1 MRKVLVFVFYLL
13 TVNII
18 TAQTW
23 QPLDTL
29 NKQLMANSTISKGVC
44 DDAGNIYVCGD
55 FTNSRGNRYI
65 AKWIKTQNIW
75 GIVGDTSNS
84 LNMSIGGTMVLDKFG
99 NIYAAGFGNTSY
111 VAYFNK
117 SANSWIELGGTNSF
131 IGNGRIWAINLDSTG
146 NVYVGGDF
154 KNSDGK
160 IYVAKW
166 TKTTNSW
173 SELGGLSSLGANAT
187 ISAVIADSSGNVY
200 ASGYFYK
207 GSYGFYVAKWTK
219 LTNSWGELGG
229 SGVSTFNGTIT
240 QLGIDSLNNIYAAG
254 TFYTNYQGID
264 YTFVK
269 KWDGQNWTILGSLT
283 SLHTLQGNH
292 PSSLYVT
299 PKGDVYTGG
308 NYIST
313 YNVFKYTKALN
324 SWALFGGFGINTDDE
339 INTIII
345 NKDQSVCIGGAF
357 KNVNGYRYVS
367 KFNGTYWGELSGGKN
382 GCSFNDNISSV
393 IGDSNGNILVTGYFK
408 NTFQN
413 GFVAKR
419 DSNSGNW
426 SELGGNNSLDLSS
439 YATNLKSNAS
449 GNIYLSIASTKVL
462 FSGGNPVVTKWNKAL
477 NSWSYF
483 IGSTSTNFFH
493 QLGPYTLDNND
504 SLFAIGQF
512 NIYSGYEQISK
523 WNGTAWIEIGGAN
536 SLKLLRNIGA
546 IVSDKKGNIYVGGE
560 NINTQKN
567 YVYKWDKNTNLW
579 SALGNFNNGYQDLIT
594 NLIFDNNENLYA
606 IGKFRNTNQKYY
618 VTKWD
623 GANWSELVGLNNL
636 IFNDKI
642 NAITIDV
649 LNNIYV
655 AGDFTNSNNRRYVA
669 KFDGINWSE
678 VGDISKLGIF
688 SAIRTIYVDKRGSLF
703 IGGDFVAPLG
713 GPRYIAKYS
722 PQNSINVVSG
732 KIITPL
738 KKNIK
743 TTYINIYETNI
754 RTILNSDSLGYR
766 FYDDNSA
773 FHYCRP
779 TKNNDINK
787 ANGINTTDVLFVQR
801 HILNTTKL
809 NSAYKIIAADV
820 NGDKLVNSTDLLRI
834 KRLILGTDTTFTKGS
849 GANKVDRLWEFVD
862 SAYQFPDTTNPFPF
876 KDSISFTNLTSNKI
890 NQTFIG
896 VKLGDVN
903 YDWNPA
909 VARGVSTKPVEF
921 VYSVRS
927 AQNVRPNT
935 SNGAD
940 FQSDLIKILITVNN
954 FKDIVAMQYTLH
966 FDNDKYEFV
975 NLEGFKNLQGFDYN
989 TSQANTNGN
998 ISFIWTDK
1006 NAIERSLEDGTEIFV
1021 LVLRSTVNRQPSTDL
1036 TLTSD
1041 LTEVAAWDKDYN
1053 QHNIVLVKR
1062 ETKNEQYE
1070 TRNEVVI
1077 YPNPTKGLVNLY
1089 VETLVGKGNIVIADV
1104 YGKQVKTQPLSIG
1117 TNTINIAN
1125 LSKGIYFVSVITN
1138 EGKTT
1143 KKLVVE

>member
-1 MRKVLVFVFYLL
+1 MNQNSFMRKILIIVFYLL
-13 TVNII
+13 TVNIT

-23 QPLDTL
+23 QPLDTI

-44 DDAGNIYVCGD
+44 DDAGNIYVCGE

-99 NIYAAGFGNTSY
+99 NIYAAGFGNNSY

-131 IGNGRIWAINLDSTG
+131 IGNGRIWAINLDSAG

-219 LTNSWGELGG
+219 STNSWGELGG

-254 TFYTNYQGID
+254 TFYINYQGID

-324 SWALFGGFGINTDDE
+324 SWALFGGLGINTDDE

-382 GCSFNDNISSV
+382 GCSFNNNISSV
-393 IGDSNGNILVTGYFK
+393 IGDSNGNVLVTGYFK

-462 FSGGNPVVTKWNKAL
+462 FSGGNPVVTKWTKSL

-483 IGSTSTNFFH
+483 IGSTSPNFFH

-523 WNGTAWIEIGGAN
+523 WNGTDWIEIGGAN

-567 YVYKWDKNTNLW
+567 YVYKWDKKTNLW

-618 VTKWD
+618 VAKWD
-623 GANWSELVGLNNL
+623 GANWSELVGLNSV

-722 PQNSINVVSG
+722 PQNSINEISG

-773 FHYCRP
+773 FYYCRP
-779 TKNNDINK
+779 TKNNDITK
-787 ANGINTTDVLFVQR
+787 ANGINATDVLFTQR

-809 NSAYKIIAADV
+809 NSAYKLIAADV
-820 NGDKLVNSTDLLRI
+820 NGDKLINATDILRI
-834 KRLILGTDTTFTKGS
+834 KRLILGTDTTFTSATKG
-849 GANKVDRLWEFVD
+849 NRLWEFVD
-862 SAYQFPDTTNPFPF
+862 SAYIFPDTTNPFPF

-903 YDWNPA
+903 YDWNPT
-909 VARGVSTKPVEF
+909 VAKGASIDNVELIIDNADIKVDKQLSTANYQLP
-921 VYSVRS
+921 
-927 AQNVRPNT
+927 
-935 SNGAD
+935 
-940 FQSDLIKILITVNN
+940 IKVKN
-954 FKDIVAMQYTLH
+954 FKDLVAMQYTLH
-966 FDNDKYEFV
+966 FDNTKYEFV
-975 NLEGFKNLQGFDYN
+975 GIENNHLNIDFNSK
-989 TSQANTNGN
+989 QASVNGN
-998 ISFIWTDK
+998 ITMLWTDK
-1006 NAIERSLEDGTEIFV
+1006 NAVEKTLEDGTELFT
-1021 LVLRSTVNRQPSTDL
+1021 LVLRSTVNSRQSTDL
-1036 TLTSD
+1036 ELTLTND
-1041 LTEVAAWDKDYN
+1041 ITDIAAWDKDFTEHKIILSK
-1053 QHNIVLVKR
+1053 QKTITDKP
-1062 ETKNEQYE
+1062 EIINEWA
-1070 TRNEVVI
+1070 I

-1089 VETLVGKGNIVIADV
+1089 VESVVGKGNIVIADV
-1104 YGKQVKTQPLSIG
+1104 YGKQVKSQPLSLG

-1125 LSKGIYFVSVITN
+1125 LSKGIYFVSIITSD
-1138 EGKTT
+1138 GKTT